1 MEQLEDDID
10 ELSLDSQPPQP
21 LTTFPNLTPRT
32 KERVRFG
39 GGMSESAMSSS
50 RYPKRRRVSGRE
62 KEPTPPPQPT
72 LPSPAQRKR
81 YDSSPDELAPSSDH
95 EKYRPTRTNSR
106 PKRGGKDTKKTL
118 PGIYESVA
126 SAVIAETDPNELSLA
141 TTAPEASDDELVAT
155 AAAAAA
161 YKDEDEEQPAVASV
175 LEEEESL
182 DERNTTV
189 TDALIEDLPI
199 VEDVAAPPIN
209 EDHVDDDGLA
219 PTSDINLRE
228 PDISTADS
236 DEDQSYEQ
244 GVAQQSIEDHSHLQV
259 PPLLRRTSTFRGSFT
274 RASPRL
280 SPDRYI
286 SKSPP
291 PYSRLSS
298 PIATPREIPIP
309 PPQYLPYKE
318 KLVLKGHKKGVASVK
333 FSPDGRLIAS
343 CSADATIRIWDATTG
358 KHLHTLE
365 GHLAGVSTIVW
376 MPDSRVI
383 ASGSDDKSIRLW
395 YVDTGKMHPRQLI
408 GHSSYVYSLA
418 FSPKGNMLASG
429 SYDEALFLWDVRT
442 QRLMR
447 SHPAHSDPI
456 GGVDFVRDGTLIVSC
471 SSDGLIRLWDTAT
484 GQCLRTLVHED
495 NAAVTS
501 TRFVPNGK
509 YLLAW
514 TLDNSIRLWNYVE
527 GRCMKTYQGHKNEK
541 YSLTGAVGVYA
552 NAGESEKRAFVASGS
567 EDGKIFTWDVQSKE
581 VLQTIQGH
589 EGVVLGLDTW
599 EEGGLM
605 VSCGLDKTVRV
616 WERATEP
623 VAGEEAKPAV
633 GGETGET
640 MVNGVHD
647 ADISNTDVEGDTAM
661 KDEAREQAK
670 PEVAA
675 NEEVNG
681 ERTTQESE
689 RLMQEPRDEIMVNG
703 VEA

>member
-1 MEQLEDDID
+1 MELLEDEVD

-21 LTTFPNLTPRT
+21 LMTLPNLNSRT
-32 KERVRFG
+32 KERVRFSRG
-39 GGMSESAMSSS
+39 IPESTMSSS

-72 LPSPAQRKR
+72 LPAPAERKR
-81 YDSSPDELAPSSDH
+81 YDSSPDELAPSPDH
-95 EKYRPTRTNSR
+95 DNYRPCRTNSR
-106 PKRGGKDTKKTL
+106 PKKGRTDRKKTL
-118 PGIYESVA
+118 PGIYEAVA

-141 TTAPEASDDELVAT
+141 TTAPEASDDELNAT
-155 AAAAAA
+155 T
-161 YKDEDEEQPAVASV
+161 AVAAGYKEEDQEQNVAASIKY
-175 LEEEESL
+175 EEEGP
-182 DERNTTV
+182 DKQN
-189 TDALIEDLPI
+189 ALIPDAPVEDLPI
-199 VEDVAAPPIN
+199 EEDVAASPVDNDHANDDAASAPIPD
-209 EDHVDDDGLA
+209 EIPEEPRLFDASLA
-219 PTSDINLRE
+219 EHL
-228 PDISTADS
+228 
-236 DEDQSYEQ
+236 YHEQ
-244 GVAQQSIEDHSHLQV
+244 GVAQPSVEDHSHLQV
-259 PPLLRRTSTFRGSFT
+259 PTILRRTSTFRGSFT
-274 RASPRL
+274 RVSPRP
-280 SPDRYI
+280 SPDRYT

-291 PYSRLSS
+291 PYSRLST
-298 PIATPREIPIP
+298 PIATPRDFPIA
-309 PPQYLPYKE
+309 PPQYIPYRE

-333 FSPDGRLIAS
+333 FSPNGRLIAS
-343 CSADATIRIWDATTG
+343 CSADATIRIWIASTG

-365 GHLAGVSTIVW
+365 GHLAGVSTITW

-395 YVDTGKMHPRQLI
+395 NVDPGKMHPRQLI

-509 YLLAW
+509 FLLAW

-541 YSLTGAVGVYA
+541 FSLSGAVGVYT
-552 NAGESEKRAFVASGS
+552 NADESEKRAFVVSGS
-567 EDGKIFTWDVQSKE
+567 EDGKIFTWDVQSKQI
-581 VLQTIQGH
+581 LQTIEGH
-589 EGVVLGLDTW
+589 EGVVLGVDTW
-599 EEGGLM
+599 EEEGLM
-605 VSCGLDKTVRV
+605 VSCGLDKTIRV
-616 WERATEP
+616 WERVKEP
-623 VAGEEAKPAV
+623 VAGE
-633 GGETGET
+633 GGN
-640 MVNGVHD
+640 V
-647 ADISNTDVEGDTAM
+647 AASRVEGDTMANGEVDGVTPVAEREEEDTMM
-661 KDEAREQAK
+661 KDEAGEEAK
-670 PEVAA
+670 TEAAA
-675 NEEVNG
+675 NADVSDEKAS
-681 ERTTQESE
+681 QETVE
-689 RLMQEPRDEIMVNG
+689 LARNEIRVNG